1 MSLRIAFSSANTGI
15 RTTQTAIGVS
25 SQNITNAQSPDYSR
39 KVVHREP
46 ATVGGSGAGVRVS
59 GIEST
64 RDRSL
69 VNARIQSASQAGY
82 ADSRAAGL
90 DRLQNR
96 LGSPGSSEAMTTGF
110 GDLAAALQALATTPQ
125 GSVEKAGVVDAAEQL
140 AADMRQRSGDIQQ
153 ARGDADRQLDEA
165 VAGANHNLE
174 EIARLNKQISRDKA
188 AGIPTGDL
196 EDSRLRELDQLSRRM
211 DVQYF
216 TTGSGELRVYS
227 ASGRTLVDSAGAREL
242 SFDRAGSVS
251 ASSSRAA
258 GTLSG
263 VRLDGQ
269 DISDEIGSGEIGGLL
284 SLRDTELPAEQGRLD
299 ALAGQFRDEMNR
311 IHNQGTAWP
320 APQSL
325 SGSQTRSAADAIS
338 GAGQTTLA
346 VVDADGR
353 AVETLTLDLASMP
366 TVDDVVQAIDGM
378 ANVSASLDAS
388 GRLTVTADD
397 PAHGIAI
404 ADGGG
409 TIDGASLSSYFGLND
424 LFTGQSGADLAVRA
438 DIAAEPGRLASG
450 KASADAATVAGDV
463 VATAGDGR
471 TADALAR
478 AMGDSRDFPAGSGA
492 ASARTSFSGR
502 AADLAGLSAL
512 TAAGA
517 GDQAAEEQAL
527 YDRLRQAEASVS
539 GVNIDEETATLT
551 MLEESFQASAAII
564 RAVREMAEALMEAVS

>member
-1 MSLRIAFSSANTGI
+1 MSLRIAFNSANTGI

-46 ATVGGSGAGVRVS
+46 ATAAGSGAGVRVS
-59 GIEST
+59 GIESA
-64 RDRSL
+64 RDRGL
-69 VNARIQSASQAGY
+69 VSARIEAAAQAGY
-82 ADSRAAGL
+82 ADARGTGL

-96 LGSPGSSEAMTTGF
+96 LGSPGSGEAMTTGF
-110 GDLAAALQALATTPQ
+110 GDFAAALQALATTPQ

-140 AADMRQRSGDIQQ
+140 AADTRRRSDDIQQ

-165 VAGANHNLE
+165 MAGANHNLE
-174 EIARLNKQISRDKA
+174 EIARLNRRISHDKA

-216 TTGSGELRVYS
+216 VNDSGELRVYT
-227 ASGRTLVDSAGAREL
+227 AAGRTLVDSTGARQL

-263 VRLDGQ
+263 VRLAGQ

-284 SLRDTELPAEQGRLD
+284 SLRDADLPAEQDRLD

-311 IHNQGTAWP
+311 VHNQGTAWP

-325 SGSQTRSAADAIS
+325 SGSQSRSSADAIS
-338 GAGQTTLA
+338 GAGHTTIA

-353 AVETLTLDLASMP
+353 AVETRTLDLSTLA

-378 ANVSASLDAS
+378 ANVSAALDGS
-388 GRLTVTADD
+388 GRLIVTADD
-397 PAHGIAI
+397 PANGVAI
-404 ADGGG
+404 GDGGG
-409 TIDGASLSSYFGLND
+409 TIDGAGLSSYFGLND

-450 KASADAATVAGDV
+450 RASADAATAAGDV
-463 VATAGDGR
+463 VTTAGDGR

-478 AMGDSRDFPAGSGA
+478 AMSESRDFSAGSGA
-492 ASARTSFSGR
+492 AAARTSFSGR
-502 AADLAGLSAL
+502 GADLAGVSAL

-517 GDQAAEEQAL
+517 ADQAAEEQAM

-564 RAVREMAEALMEAVS
+564 RAVREMADALMEAVS